1 MDCFMNATR
10 LWPAALALAERL
22 SRSGPTLPV
31 AAGTA
36 LNVWHAPQPL
46 FVKITAPA
54 VPPPPPGCGFWA
66 LPAYHLLKAAALITI
81 VSLRIVEWPSPQSS
95 VQITGKVPVLVG
107 VITRSFTCP
116 GTASCFWPKFGT
128 QNE

>member
-1 MDCFMNATR
+1 MNGIR
-10 LWPAALALAERL
+10 CWPAAAALTERL

-54 VPPPPPGCGFWA
+54 VPPPPPGDGACA
-66 LPAYHLLKAAALITI
+66 LPAYHFLKAASVITI
-81 VSLRIVEWPSPQSS
+81 DVLRMSECPSPQSS
-95 VQITGKVPVLVG
+95 VQMTGNVPVLVG
-107 VITRSFTCP
+107 VITRVCT
-116 GTASCFWPKFGT
+116 
-128 QNE
+128 